1 MSRIKRFLQAKTC
14 VRAYQRKD
22 DPASGTDDPLNE
34 LDIFLTEISEILNEK
49 EKELE
54 QHKAITE
61 AAKFL
66 VKVKRHKDTQPAQY
80 QASMPSAW
88 RKLEE
93 AVAKEKDGE

>member
-1 MSRIKRFLQAKTC
+1 MSDDTKFIKGLFSKIDSDLYAIEEECLLK
-14 VRAYQRKD
+14 VE
-22 DPASGTDDPLNE
+22 SL
-34 LDIFLTEISEILNEK
+34 

-54 QHKAITE
+54 QNKAITE

-80 QASMPSAW
+80 QASMPIAW

-93 AVAKEKDGE
+93 ALKNHGELEGL